1 MKSIRYCLGGLL
13 IFLCLLGSCS
23 MWEFGP
29 EDFLAKEE
37 TSPKEKEKASD
48 EETISEE
55 ETLNEEENPDE
66 TQRETQ
72 EPQDDHPEEIP
83 PTPAFILCE
92 ILPEN
97 EIVFEFSGPVS
108 LESLSFDPDLEFEK
122 IEEEGS
128 EIIIKLTGDPA
139 PGLLVEVD
147 LQVKDEHEN
156 LINEQVSFNIRNN
169 RVPQMQINELRT
181 EYSSTGSKA
190 EFIEFK
196 MLSDGNLGAL
206 RVFAEWNNKAPQI
219 YEFEPVDVK
228 KGEYVVLHLRTLEE
242 SCKDEYGEDMD
253 ISGGSDS
260 SPTARDFWISGS
272 KKLLHKTDAIYV
284 LDQDDRVLDAVMLS
298 ESPSESWD
306 KTYFTEAAKFLF
318 EHDAWKSPAGTIC
331 SPVDAV
337 DTSGIKTSTAKSISR
352 KEDVE
357 NTHTAADWY
366 VTTQGVTPG
375 LPNKL

>member
-1 MKSIRYCLGGLL
+1 MKKLFNCLGCMLV
-13 IFLCLLGSCS
+13 FFCLLGSCS
-23 MWEFGP
+23 MLGFEQEHFSST
-29 EDFLAKEE
+29 EE
-37 TSPKEKEKASD
+37 ASPKEKETASD
-48 EETISEE
+48 EETVSEDE
-55 ETLNEEENPDE
+55 SPIEEENPDE
-66 TQRETQ
+66 LQYD
-72 EPQDDHPEEIP
+72 PQDNTEKIQ
-83 PTPAFILCE
+83 PAPALVQCE
-92 ILPEN
+92 ALPEN

-108 LESLSFDPDLEFEK
+108 LESLSFEPDLEFEK
-122 IEEEGS
+122 IEEEGN

-139 PGLLVEVD
+139 PGLLVEAE

-156 LINEQVSFNIRNN
+156 IINEQVSFNIRNN

-181 EYSSTGSKA
+181 EYASASGNSGPKA

-228 KGEYVVLHLRTLEE
+228 EGEYVVLHLRKLED
-242 SCKDEYGEDMD
+242 SCKDEYGEDLN
-253 ISGGSDS
+253 ISGGTDS
-260 SPTARDFWISGS
+260 SPTARDFWIPGTN
-272 KKLLHKTDAIYV
+272 KLLHKTDAIYV

-298 ESPSESWD
+298 ESPSASWG

-318 EHDAWKSPAGTIC
+318 EHDAWKSPTGEIC
-331 SPVDAV
+331 SPMDAV
-337 DTSGIKTSTAKSISR
+337 DTSGIKASTAKSISR
-352 KEDVE
+352 KEDAG